1 VTTLHWATPRDL
13 AAITMYRILE
23 LRVDVFVVEQ
33 QCPYAELDGR
43 DLEPSAIWVWA
54 ETGNGD
60 ISATL
65 RILRDSDGRARIGR
79 VATAP
84 DARSAG
90 IASRLMHCALD
101 QIDPGVE
108 VLLDAQAYL
117 ERWYGRFGFVRA
129 GENFVEDGIPHV
141 PMALTRPS

>member
-1 VTTLHWATPRDL
+1 
-13 AAITMYRILE
+13 
-23 LRVDVFVVEQ
+23 
-33 QCPYAELDGR
+33 
-43 DLEPSAIWVWA
+43 
-54 ETGNGD
+54 
-60 ISATL
+60 
-65 RILRDSDGRARIGR
+65 
-79 VATAP
+79 
-84 DARSAG
+84 
-90 IASRLMHCALD
+90 MHCALD